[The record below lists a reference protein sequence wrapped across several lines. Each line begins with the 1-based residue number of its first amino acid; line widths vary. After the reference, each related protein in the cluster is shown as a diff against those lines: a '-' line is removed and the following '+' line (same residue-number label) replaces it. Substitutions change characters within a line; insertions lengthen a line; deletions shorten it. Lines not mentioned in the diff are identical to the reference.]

1 MMNLALVILL
11 LQTQA
16 SALFTVVA
24 CFRGRSAGSLTGRVG
39 NPYSASHNAT
49 DKGQSFIFNKDMR
62 YFGRD

>member
-1 MMNLALVILL
+1 MNLALVILL

-16 SALFTVVA
+16 SALFTVMA

-39 NPYSASHNAT
+39 YPYSASHNTT

-62 YFGRD
+62 HFGRD

>member
-16 SALFTVVA
+16 SALFTVMA

-39 NPYSASHNAT
+39 HPHSALHNAT
-49 DKGQSFIFNKDMR
+49 DKGQRFIFNKDMPH
-62 YFGRD
+62 FGRD